1 MPLSEP
7 NSTSVP
13 AITGG
18 EGLVGIPLTSG
29 GDDHVGAVNVSTTP
43 SPAVVSPASVS
54 SAIPALP
61 LPNAGTSTF
70 TEARDAAA
78 RAGDSWKANLFEA
91 VDIMTT
97 DNKFFERHLP
107 GWQAWLDPSQDGPDM
122 LIYRGP
128 DGQRLNRAQFA
139 SWLQSTKV
147 ELGYASDAD

>member
-1 MPLSEP
+1 M
-7 NSTSVP
+7 
-13 AITGG
+13 
-18 EGLVGIPLTSG
+18 VGIPLTSG
-29 GDDHVGAVNVSTTP
+29 GDEDQVGAVNVSTTP

-54 SAIPALP
+54 RAIPALP

-78 RAGDSWKANLFEA
+78 RAGDSWRAHLFEA
-91 VDIMTT
+91 VNIMTT
-97 DNKFFERHLP
+97 DNTFFERHLP
-107 GWQAWLDPSQDGPDM
+107 GWQAWLDSSQDGPDM

>member
-1 MPLSEP
+1 M
-7 NSTSVP
+7 
-13 AITGG
+13 
-18 EGLVGIPLTSG
+18 VGIPLTSG

-61 LPNAGTSTF
+61 LPNTGTSTF

-78 RAGDSWKANLFEA
+78 RAGDSWKANLFDS

-97 DNKFFERHLP
+97 DNKFLERHLP
-107 GWQAWLDPSQDGPDM
+107 GWEVWLDFSQDGPDM
-122 LIYRGP
+122 LNYRGP

>member
-7 NSTSVP
+7 NSTAVA

-61 LPNAGTSTF
+61 LPNTDTSMF

-78 RAGDSWKANLFEA
+78 RAGDSWKVHYIEA
-91 VDIMTT
+91 VDIVIN
-97 DNKFFERHLP
+97 DNKFLERHLP
-107 GWQAWLDPSQDGPDM
+107 GWVAWADPSQDGPDM
-122 LIYRGP
+122 LIYFGP

-139 SWLQSTKV
+139 LWLQSTNV
-147 ELGYASDAD
+147 EHGYASDAD